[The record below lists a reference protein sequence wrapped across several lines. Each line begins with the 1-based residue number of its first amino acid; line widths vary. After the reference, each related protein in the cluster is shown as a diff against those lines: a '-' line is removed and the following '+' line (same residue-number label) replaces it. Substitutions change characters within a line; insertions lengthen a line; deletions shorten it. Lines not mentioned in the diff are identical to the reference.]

1 MFYVKSLMY
10 GGMDGIITMF
20 NIIAST
26 TGANINSVYTIIISL
41 TVLIADALS
50 MGISDYMSYEAEQEA
65 NKNDVSESSPLYHGL
80 VTFVSFIIFGA
91 IPLILYIVL
100 SKYFKEQL
108 FGVLLIC
115 MTLAFII
122 LGALRSKITN
132 EPWYYT
138 SGKMVLMG
146 NATSILAYL
155 ISNKLTSFIKK

>member
-1 MFYVKSLMY
+1 M
-10 GGMDGIITMF
+10 
-20 NIIAST
+20 
-26 TGANINSVYTIIISL
+26 
-41 TVLIADALS
+41 
-50 MGISDYMSYEAEQEA
+50 
-65 NKNDVSESSPLYHGL
+65 YHGL
-80 VTFVSFIIFGA
+80 VTFLSFIIFGA

-115 MTLAFII
+115 MTIAFII

-155 ISNKLTSFIKK
+155 ITFILFPFPIAIELVVHSPTPSNVRMAAVSNWDG